1 MSGTRELRY
10 MAVYVRAALPETA
23 PPEIW
28 GVFAFCKINYVVFP
42 TELGWGISKAP
53 AQRAYRGRFRGN
65 FAVIPRADVP
75 RT

>member
-28 GVFAFCKINYVVFP
+28 GVFAFCKINYVVLP
-42 TELGWGISKAP
+42 TKFKVEAP
-53 AQRAYRGRFRGN
+53 AERWREGEFGE
-65 FAVIPRADVP
+65 FAPNSVVK
-75 RT
+75 TT